1 MNMRILGVDPGEK
14 KIGLALSDPTG
25 LIARP
30 LTTFAHTSRDAA
42 AARIAALAAEH
53 QAEMILIGHAL
64 DASGEPGPQARRAE
78 RLAEAVRQH
87 TALPVNLHDESYS
100 TQAAHAVML
109 TTGKK
114 RRARR
119 AQVHTVAAAALLQ
132 SYLDAHP
139 ARD

>member
-25 LIARP
+25 LTARP
-30 LTTFAHTSRDAA
+30 LPTFAHTSRDDD

-78 RLAEAVRQH
+78 RLAEGIRRPTAPPG
-87 TALPVNLHDESYS
+87 ALPAESYS
-100 TQAAHAVML
+100 PQ
-109 TTGKK
+109 
-114 RRARR
+114 
-119 AQVHTVAAAALLQ
+119 
-132 SYLDAHP
+132 
-139 ARD
+139 

>member
-1 MNMRILGVDPGEK
+1 MNMRILGVAPGEK
-14 KIGLALSDPTG
+14 KTGLALPDPPG

-30 LTTFAHTSRDAA
+30 LTTFAHTSRDDD

-109 TTGKK
+109 TPGKK
-114 RRARR
+114 RHARR
-119 AQVHTVAAAALLQ
+119 AQVHTVAA
-132 SYLDAHP
+132 
-139 ARD
+139 